1 MGKIIGIDLGTTN
14 SCVAVM
20 EGGQPT
26 VIANTEGARTTP
38 SVVAFTKNGER
49 LVGEPAKRQA
59 VTNADKTISSIKRQ
73 MGKDYHV
80 TIDGKQ
86 YSPQQ
91 ISAMILQKLKADAES
106 YLGEPVTEAVITV
119 PAYFNDAQR
128 QATKD
133 AGKIAG
139 LDVKRIINEPT
150 AAALA
155 YGLDN
160 EKEQKILVY
169 DLGGG
174 TFDVSIIEIGDG
186 VIEVLSTNGDT
197 HLGGDDFDNKIIN
210 WMVSE
215 FKNQEGVDLS
225 ADKMA
230 MQRLKEA
237 AEKAKKELSSSTT
250 TNINLPFITAVDGQ
264 PKHLDMDLTK
274 AKFDELTAD
283 LVERTAIPVQNALR
297 DAGLTAADIS
307 KALLVGGSTRI
318 PAVQEKVKTLLG
330 KEPSKSLNP
339 DEAVA
344 IGASI
349 QGGKLAGDKGAGDI
363 LLLDVTPLSLSIET
377 LGGVATKLIERN
389 TTIPTKKSQ
398 VFSTAED
405 NQTAVEIHVTQGER
419 QFAKDNKT
427 LGNFRLDGIAPAPRG
442 IPQIEVTF
450 DIDANG
456 IVNVS
461 AKDLGT
467 GKEQHI
473 TITASSNMSD
483 DDIEKAVKEAQ
494 EYEAQDKKRKEAIDA
509 KNEADSFCV
518 QTEKALGEV
527 GDKVSAD
534 EKAQVEAEVKAMR
547 EILDKYKDNNEMTD
561 DEVAEVKAQQ
571 EKLQTS
577 AQKVFTKMYESAQQ
591 AAQAQGAQAGPN
603 PGTANASDGGN
614 NGGDDVVDA
623 DFKEV

>member
-20 EGGQPT
+20 EGGKPT

-38 SVVAFTKNGER
+38 SVVAFTKTGER

-59 VTNADKTISSIKRQ
+59 VTNADKTIASIKRD
-73 MGKDYHV
+73 MGTDNGR
-80 TIDGKQ
+80 TIDDKK

-106 YLGEPVTEAVITV
+106 YLGEKVTEAVITV
-119 PAYFNDAQR
+119 PAYFNDAER

-186 VIEVLSTNGDT
+186 VIEVLATNGDT
-197 HLGGDDFDNKIIN
+197 HLGGDDFDNKLID
-210 WMVSE
+210 WMNDE
-215 FKNQEGVDLS
+215 FKKQEGIDLS
-225 ADKMA
+225 GDKMA

-237 AEKAKKELSSSTT
+237 AEKAKKELSSATT
-250 TNINLPFITAVDGQ
+250 TNINLPFITATAEG
-264 PKHLDMDLTK
+264 PKHFDMNLTR
-274 AKFDELTAD
+274 AKFDELTHD
-283 LVERTAIPVQNALR
+283 LVERTAIPVQNALK
-297 DAGLTAADIS
+297 DAGLNASEIGQV
-307 KALLVGGSTRI
+307 LLVGGSTRI
-318 PAVQEKVKTLLG
+318 PAVQDKVKQITG
-330 KEPSKSLNP
+330 KEPSKTLNP
-339 DEAVA
+339 DECVA

-349 QGGKLAGDKGAGDI
+349 QGGKLAGDAGAGEI

-377 LGGVATKLIERN
+377 MGGVATRLIERN

-398 VFSTAED
+398 IFSTAAD
-405 NQTAVEIHVTQGER
+405 NQTAVDINVVQGER
-419 QFAKDNKT
+419 QFARDNKS
-427 LGNFRLDGIAPAPRG
+427 LGQFRLDGIPPARRG
-442 IPQIEVTF
+442 VPQIEVTF

-473 TITASSNMSD
+473 TITAGSNMSD
-483 DDIEKAVKEAQ
+483 ADIEKAVKEAA

-509 KNEADSFCV
+509 RNDADSFV
-518 QTEKALGEV
+518 FQTEKALNEV
-527 GDKVSAD
+527 GDKIDAS
-534 EKAQVEAEVKAMR
+534 EKAALEADVNDLKAFL
-547 EILDKYKDNNEMTD
+547 ESTKDAEMTD
-561 DEVAEVKAQQ
+561 DQVAELKSKQEALMTKAQN
-571 EKLQTS
+571 L
-577 AQKVFTKMYESAQQ
+577 FTKMYENM
-591 AAQAQGAQAGPN
+591 QGAAGADMGDMGN
-603 PGTANASDGGN
+603 MGGAQTQDA
-614 NGGDDVVDA
+614 GAADDVVDG
-623 DFKEV
+623 DYREV